1 LLNADRLFWE
11 VFVQQEMV
19 SDPFKFMMKKIYRLL
34 RNRDFLLILSILLGL
49 LWGQGAQWTQ
59 KIVIPAL
66 AAVMT
71 LSTMGVSGDTFRSP
85 RALLGPALAGLGMNY
100 AVLGG
105 VLLGLSALLVHEEPI
120 WAGFILMVAVPP
132 AIAVIPFSF
141 LLDGDSTFSLI
152 ATIGCYLGALI
163 IMPLITLG
171 FLGAGFVDRVKL
183 ITIMGE
189 LILAP
194 LIFSRIFVRSG
205 MSVRIE
211 PVKGAITNWSFFL
224 VTYTIVGLNRG
235 IFLNEPLSLL
245 PAAIIALA
253 STFFL
258 GYVIEGMGRIFR
270 VDPKKITSLVLL
282 GTLKNTGL
290 AAGLALTLFNK
301 KTAVPATVNAIF
313 MIVYIIWLSFKRR
326 WHRGIKETF
335 SSSS

>member
-1 LLNADRLFWE
+1 MNGL
-11 VFVQQEMV
+11 
-19 SDPFKFMMKKIYRLL
+19 FKFMTKKFYRLL

-71 LSTMGVSGDTFRSP
+71 LSTMGVSGSTFRSP
-85 RALLGPALAGLGMNY
+85 RALLVPALAGLAMNY
-100 AVLGG
+100 GVLGG

-120 WAGFILMVAVPP
+120 RAGFILMVAVPP

-189 LILAP
+189 LILVP
-194 LIFSRIFVRSG
+194 LIFSRILLRSG
-205 MSVRIE
+205 MSRRIE

-224 VTYTIVGLNRG
+224 VTYTIVGLNRT
-235 IFLNEPLSLL
+235 ILFTQPLSLL
-245 PAAIIALA
+245 PAAVIALA
-253 STFFL
+253 STFLL
-258 GYVIEGMGRIFR
+258 GFVIEGIGRIFR
-270 VDPKKITSLVLL
+270 VDSKKITSLVLL

-290 AAGLALTLFNK
+290 AAGLALTLFNE
-301 KTAVPATVNAIF
+301 KTAVPATVTAIF

-326 WHRGIKETF
+326 WHRHPQEVL
-335 SSSS
+335 S

>member
-1 LLNADRLFWE
+1 
-11 VFVQQEMV
+11 
-19 SDPFKFMMKKIYRLL
+19 MKKIYRLL

-59 KIVIPAL
+59 KTVIPAL

-71 LSTMGVSGDTFRSP
+71 LSTMGVSGSTFRSP
-85 RALLGPALAGLGMNY
+85 RALLVPALAGLAMNY
-100 AVLGG
+100 AVLGS
-105 VLLGLSALLVHEEPI
+105 VLLGLSALLVHEEPLR
-120 WAGFILMVAVPP
+120 AGFILMVAVPP

-141 LLDGDSTFSLI
+141 LLDGDSTFSLV

-189 LILAP
+189 LILVP

-205 MSVRIE
+205 ISTRIE

-235 IFLNEPLSLL
+235 IFLKEPLSLL
-245 PAAIIALA
+245 PAAVIALA
-253 STFFL
+253 STFLL

-270 VDPKKITSLVLL
+270 VDSKKITSLVLL

-290 AAGLALTLFNK
+290 AAGLALTLFNE

-326 WHRGIKETF
+326 WHRDSKEAP

>member
-1 LLNADRLFWE
+1 
-11 VFVQQEMV
+11 
-19 SDPFKFMMKKIYRLL
+19 MMKKIYRLL

-49 LWGQGAQWTQ
+49 LWGQGAWWTQ

-85 RALLGPALAGLGMNY
+85 RALLAPALAGVAMNY
-100 AVLGG
+100 AVLGS
-105 VLLGLSALLVHEEPI
+105 VLLGLSALLVHEEPLR
-120 WAGFILMVAVPP
+120 AGFILMVAVPP

-152 ATIGCYLGALI
+152 GTIGCYLGALI

-183 ITIMGE
+183 ITIMIE
-189 LILAP
+189 LILVP

-205 MSVRIE
+205 ISIRIE
-211 PVKGAITNWSFFL
+211 PIKGAITNWSFFL

-235 IFLNEPLSLL
+235 IFLKEPLSLL
-245 PAAIIALA
+245 PAAVIALA
-253 STFFL
+253 STFLL

-270 VDPKKITSLVLL
+270 VDSQKVTSLVLL

-290 AAGLALTLFNK
+290 AAGLALTLFNE

-313 MIVYIIWLSFKRR
+313 MIVYIIWLSFKKR
-326 WHRGIKETF
+326 WHQGPKETF

>member
-1 LLNADRLFWE
+1 
-11 VFVQQEMV
+11 M

-290 AAGLALTLFNK
+290 AAGLALTLFNE

>member
-1 LLNADRLFWE
+1 
-11 VFVQQEMV
+11 
-19 SDPFKFMMKKIYRLL
+19 
-34 RNRDFLLILSILLGL
+34 
-49 LWGQGAQWTQ
+49 
-59 KIVIPAL
+59 
-66 AAVMT
+66 MT
-71 LSTMGVSGDTFRSP
+71 LSTMGVSGSTFRSP
-85 RALLGPALAGLGMNY
+85 RALLVPALAGLAMNY
-100 AVLGG
+100 AVLGS
-105 VLLGLSALLVHEEPI
+105 VLLGLSALLVHEEPLR
-120 WAGFILMVAVPP
+120 AGFILMVAVPP

-171 FLGAGFVDRVKL
+171 FLGAGFVDRIKL

-189 LILAP
+189 LILVP

-205 MSVRIE
+205 ISTRIE

-235 IFLNEPLSLL
+235 IFLKEPLSLL
-245 PAAIIALA
+245 PAAVIALA
-253 STFFL
+253 STFLL

-270 VDPKKITSLVLL
+270 VDSKKITSLVLL

-290 AAGLALTLFNK
+290 AAGLALTLFNE

-326 WHRGIKETF
+326 WHRDSKEAP
-335 SSSS
+335 SSSA

>member
-1 LLNADRLFWE
+1 
-11 VFVQQEMV
+11 
-19 SDPFKFMMKKIYRLL
+19 MMKRNYRLL
-34 RNRDFLLILSILLGL
+34 RNRDFLLLLSIALGL
-49 LWGQGAQWTQ
+49 LWGQGAHWTQ

-71 LSTMGVSGDTFRSP
+71 LSTMGVSASTFRSP
-85 RALLGPALAGLGMNY
+85 RALVVPALAGLAMNY
-100 AVLGG
+100 GVLGSL
-105 VLLGLSALLVHEEPI
+105 LLGLSALLVHEEPLR
-120 WAGFILMVAVPP
+120 AGFILMVAVPP

-189 LILAP
+189 LIFVP
-194 LIFSRIFVRSG
+194 LILSRILLRSG
-205 MSVRIE
+205 MSRRIE

-245 PAAIIALA
+245 PAALIALA
-253 STFFL
+253 STFLL

-290 AAGLALTLFNK
+290 AAGLALTLFNE
-301 KTAVPATVNAIF
+301 KTAVPATVTAIF

-326 WHRGIKETF
+326 WHRDPKETA
-335 SSSS
+335 SSS

>member
-1 LLNADRLFWE
+1 
-11 VFVQQEMV
+11 
-19 SDPFKFMMKKIYRLL
+19 MMKKIYRLL
-34 RNRDFLLILSILLGL
+34 RNRDFLLLLAILLGL

-71 LSTMGVSGDTFRSP
+71 ISTMGVSGSTFRSA
-85 RALLGPALAGLGMNY
+85 RNLLVPALVGIAMNY
-100 AVLGG
+100 ALLGG
-105 VLLGLSALLVHEEPI
+105 VLLGLSALLVHEEPLR
-120 WAGFILMVAVPP
+120 AGFILMVAVPP

-152 ATIGCYLGALI
+152 GTIGCYLGALI

-171 FLGAGFVDRVKL
+171 FLGPGFVDRVKL
-183 ITIMGE
+183 ISIMGE
-189 LILAP
+189 LILVP

-205 MSVRIE
+205 ISARIE

-245 PAAIIALA
+245 PAGVIALI

-258 GYVIEGMGRIFR
+258 GYAIEGVGRLFR
-270 VDPKKITSLVLL
+270 IDPRKITSLVLL

-290 AAGLALTLFNK
+290 AAGLALTLFNE
-301 KTAVPATVNAIF
+301 KTAVPATVTAIF

-326 WHRGIKETF
+326 WHRNPQEDTF
-335 SSSS
+335 PH